1 MASYHCDYYTVIG
14 VKMHLLPELWN
25 TCSDFLCF
33 PLQGPVNYI
42 CLHCVKPSMRPLAM
56 AMSTVSIHLFGDVPS
71 SPLVGVLEV
80 SLPIFVI
87 MHITYYYDSILY
99 SIQTWPEVITKPKR
113 HQLYFLSFCLIAKYT

>member
-1 MASYHCDYYTVIG
+1 MASYHYDYYTAIG
-14 VKMHLLPELWN
+14 AKMHVWPELWN
-25 TCSDFLCF
+25 TYSDFPCV
-33 PLQGPVNYI
+33 PSQGPVNYI

-80 SLPIFVI
+80 SLPICVI

-99 SIQTWPEVITKPKR
+99 SIQNLAR
-113 HQLYFLSFCLIAKYT
+113 SNL

>member
-1 MASYHCDYYTVIG
+1 MASYHYDYYTVIG

-25 TCSDFLCF
+25 TYSDFLCF
-33 PLQGPVNYI
+33 PSQGPVNYI

-80 SLPIFVI
+80 SLPIFVY
-87 MHITYYYDSILY
+87 HAYNIL
-99 SIQTWPEVITKPKR
+99 
-113 HQLYFLSFCLIAKYT
+113 LLL